1 MQLASHLFVVVIIS
15 LKKSIKTGKHKHSII
30 LPAVNVEMLK
40 CRGPKNVLAD
50 SPWGGGLPYETDWD
64 ARRLA

>member
-1 MQLASHLFVVVIIS
+1 MSTNTL
-15 LKKSIKTGKHKHSII
+15 II

-50 SPWGGGLPYETDWD
+50 RSLKHVFLVSTETSEYCGTVSVEE
-64 ARRLA
+64 

>member
-1 MQLASHLFVVVIIS
+1 MSTNTL
-15 LKKSIKTGKHKHSII
+15 II

-50 SPWGGGLPYETDWD
+50 RSLKHVFLVSTETSKYC
-64 ARRLA
+64 ATVSVEE